1 MSTPATHPAA
11 LANAQQLFAQ
21 QGLPFPALPQ
31 TLASALQEHSPTLF
45 GTQAL
50 DASPTTWGQLR
61 SGGAGHP
68 ATPDSLVL
76 GIDGHGTNSWA
87 LHYFVTLGPLAL
99 FIAAW
104 GGAYMEADQAR
115 DKIRRVFAWADT
127 LTQRVQRLQQ
137 AGPRLIRER
146 LVVVID
152 PMPHPCW
159 VQLPWPA
166 AGAVQI
172 SGTKAPRCAPLWMP
186 YSPSGSTGLPPLPQ
200 NPQRRP
206 YQQSFENPL

>member
-50 DASPTTWGQLR
+50 DASPYDM
-61 SGGAGHP
+61 GHYVQAALVTP

-99 FIAAW
+99 FIKLPW

-152 PMPHPCW
+152 PYAPPRW

-172 SGTKAPRCAPLWMP
+172 KWHEGA
-186 YSPSGSTGLPPLPQ
+186 Q
-200 NPQRRP
+200 VRP
-206 YQQSFENPL
+206 AVDAILTEWEHGAATTA